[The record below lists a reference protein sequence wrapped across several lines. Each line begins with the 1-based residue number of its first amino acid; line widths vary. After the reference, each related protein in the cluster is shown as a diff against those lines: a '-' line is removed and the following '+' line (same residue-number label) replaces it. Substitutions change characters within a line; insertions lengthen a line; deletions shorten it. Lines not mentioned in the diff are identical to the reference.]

1 MAGQKR
7 ANKKTKSAPVRSQ
20 RAGLKRYLIIGVIA
34 IVGTAAV
41 IFLTRDNS
49 KSSASKGTGSEE
61 TGLQAPMRTEFLKEG
76 ILSFYTPSGEYIATI
91 DIELAEAF
99 EERRLGMMFRT
110 TMEENQGM
118 FFIWPTDV
126 RQSFWMKNTILP
138 LDMIFI
144 NSNNEIVTI
153 HKNTTP
159 YAETQ
164 YPSTRPARFVLEVNA
179 GFCDRVGIS
188 EGGKIG
194 WMRTN

>member
-1 MAGQKR
+1 MAAQKR
-7 ANKKTKSAPVRSQ
+7 GSKKSKPAPVRSQ
-20 RAGLKRYLIIGVIA
+20 RPGLKRFLILGVIGIIGA
-34 IVGTAAV
+34 AAV

-49 KSSASKGTGSEE
+49 KSSEPQGAGTEDAGI
-61 TGLQAPMRTEFLKEG
+61 QAPMRTEFLKEG
-76 ILSFYTPSGEYIATI
+76 MLSFYTAAGEYITTI
-91 DIELAEAF
+91 DIELAEAY
-99 EERRLGMMFRT
+99 EERRLGLMFRT
-110 TMEENQGM
+110 AMEENQGM

-153 HKNTTP
+153 QKNTTP

-164 YPSTRPARFVLEVNA
+164 YPSTRPAQFVLEVNA
-179 GFCDRVGIS
+179 GYCDKFGIG
-188 EGGKIG
+188 EGDKIG

>member
-7 ANKKTKSAPVRSQ
+7 TNKKAKSAPTRTQ
-20 RAGLKRYLIIGVIA
+20 RPGLKRYLILGAIG
-34 IVGTAAV
+34 IVGAV
-41 IFLTRDNS
+41 AVVFLTRDNG
-49 KSSASKGTGSEE
+49 KSGISTSTGRQE
-61 TGLQAPMRTEFLKEG
+61 TGIQAPMRTEFLKEG
-76 ILSFYTPSGEYIATI
+76 ILSFYTAEGEYIATI

-126 RQSFWMKNTILP
+126 QQSFWMKNTILP

-164 YPSTRPARFVLEVNA
+164 YPSTRPAQFVLEVNA
-179 GFCDRVGIS
+179 GYCDRVGIS